1 MLIRITNHC
10 TMGCSHCMID
20 KSGPDGE
27 HMSLETYE
35 KALELSYLL
44 GARALIIS
52 GGEPFDHPDV
62 FKFIALAQARSFIT
76 MVTTNGLFALNPE
89 MRRMA
94 VQSGAMVQV
103 TNDPRY
109 YGRNLGLV
117 REIFTEN
124 GFAFEDHIRQIF
136 PCRRT
141 EESGITPTRH
151 SPMCFN
157 MRSATRA
164 YDIIS
169 AISVLQMQ
177 GKLCSPSINVDGS
190 VRAGEADT
198 CFKLGT
204 VDSTEGDL
212 DEAYRT
218 MRCNRCGLMDNLGP
232 KYLAAIGEVAECRER
247 A

>member
-10 TMGCSHCMID
+10 TMGCKHCMID
-20 KSGPDGE
+20 ASGPDGE

-35 KALELSYLL
+35 KSLELSYLL
-44 GARALIIS
+44 GARALILS

-76 MVTTNGLFALNPE
+76 LITTNGLFALDPE

-94 VQSGAMVQV
+94 AQSGAMIQV

-109 YGRNLGLV
+109 YPRYLGLV
-117 REIFTEN
+117 REIFTDN
-124 GFAFEDHIRQIF
+124 DFSFEDHIQQIF

-141 EESGITPTRH
+141 REAGIPSTRY

-169 AISVLQMQ
+169 AISVLQTQ
-177 GKLCSPSINVDGS
+177 GKLCSPSINIDGS
-190 VRAGEADT
+190 VRAGETDT

-218 MRCNRCGLMDNLGP
+218 MHCNRCGLVKNLGP
-232 KYLAAIGEVAECRER
+232 NHLAAIGEGKECLKS